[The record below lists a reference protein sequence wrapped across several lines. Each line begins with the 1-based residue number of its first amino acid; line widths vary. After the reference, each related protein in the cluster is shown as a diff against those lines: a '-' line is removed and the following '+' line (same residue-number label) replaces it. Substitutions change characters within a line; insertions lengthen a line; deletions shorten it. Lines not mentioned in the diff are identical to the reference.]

1 MRPTSRQVVG
11 LDVGT
16 TKICAVVAETS
27 PEGLRILGFGTHP
40 SKGLRKGVVVN
51 IEATVQ
57 SIRKAV
63 EEAEIMADR
72 EIRQV
77 YAGIAGGHIQGFNS
91 HGVIPLRD
99 REVRQADVRRVLDAA
114 RAVAIPMDRE
124 VIHILPQEYI
134 VDDQDG
140 IRDPLGMSGVRLEAR
155 VHIVTG
161 AVTSAQ
167 NIVKCC
173 NRAGLQVAD
182 IVLEPLASA
191 EAVLTEDEREIGV
204 ALVDMGGGTTDI
216 LVVSQG
222 AVRHSSVLALG
233 GAHVTNDIAVG
244 LRTPVADAE
253 KIKRRHGCALA
264 SLVGKDETVEV
275 PSVGGRRPRMLNR
288 KILAEIVEPRMEEL
302 LTLVHSDLQ
311 QANMEDRLASGLVLT
326 GGGSLLEGAVEM
338 AEQIFGG
345 LPVRRGYPLR
355 PEGLPDGL
363 RDPSFATSVGLVL
376 HAARASAEGVS
387 PLDPADENLFAKI
400 VTRMKGWFRNFF

>member
-1 MRPTSRQVVG
+1 
-11 LDVGT
+11 
-16 TKICAVVAETS
+16 
-27 PEGLRILGFGTHP
+27 
-40 SKGLRKGVVVN
+40 
-51 IEATVQ
+51 
-57 SIRKAV
+57 
-63 EEAEIMADR
+63 
-72 EIRQV
+72 
-77 YAGIAGGHIQGFNS
+77 
-91 HGVIPLRD
+91 
-99 REVRQADVRRVLDAA
+99 
-114 RAVAIPMDRE
+114 
-124 VIHILPQEYI
+124 YI

-264 SLVGKDETVEV
+264 SLVGKDETLEV
-275 PSVGGRRPRMLNR
+275 PSVGGRRPRMMGR
-288 KILAEIVEPRMEEL
+288 KTLAEIVEPRMEEL
-302 LTLVHSDLQ
+302 LTLVHNDLQ

-326 GGGSLLEGAVEM
+326 GGGSLLEGTVEM

-345 LPVRRGYPLR
+345 VPVRRGFPLQ
-355 PEGLPDGL
+355 PETLPDGL
-363 RDPSFATSVGLVL
+363 RDPAFATSVGLVL
-376 HAARASAEGVS
+376 HAARASIEGVD

-400 VTRMKGWFRNFF
+400 ARRMKGWFRNFF